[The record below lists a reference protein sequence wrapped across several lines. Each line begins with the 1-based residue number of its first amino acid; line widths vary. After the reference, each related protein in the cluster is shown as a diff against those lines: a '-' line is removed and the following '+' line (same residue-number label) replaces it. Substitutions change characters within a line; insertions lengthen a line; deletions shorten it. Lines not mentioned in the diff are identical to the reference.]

1 MNDVREHGQLAED
14 ARKTRQGAHALQPLV
29 IRLKKAAEN
38 PFGMRLKCR
47 AMVQEMRRSN
57 MEHLIVRPI
66 ELRRA
71 HADKRVLQNLLRKGI
86 CVFKLLQN
94 VRRSAHTCGR

>member
-1 MNDVREHGQLAED
+1 
-14 ARKTRQGAHALQPLV
+14 
-29 IRLKKAAEN
+29 
-38 PFGMRLKCR
+38 MRLKCR
-47 AMVQEMRRSN
+47 AMVQETRRSN

-86 CVFKLLQN
+86 CVFKLLQIYAEARIHVVDDD
-94 VRRSAHTCGR
+94 VRRAGQLRVGAGEGQQLGGVGL

>member
-1 MNDVREHGQLAED
+1 
-14 ARKTRQGAHALQPLV
+14 
-29 IRLKKAAEN
+29 
-38 PFGMRLKCR
+38 MRLKCR

-86 CVFKLLQN
+86 CVFKLLQIYAEARIHVVDDD
-94 VRRSAHTCGR
+94 VRRAGQLRVGVGEWQQLGWVGL